1 MAGFVRQPP
10 ITLST
15 LNVLNIFIFLLLS
28 ICYQTLLGLIIF
40 HQCCIQTTLRR
51 DAQIIFHRQ

>member
-51 DAQIIFHRQ
+51 DA